1 MEQQLRALHSAIAVA
16 ADKVINCRATA
27 QVAAMLKGRPS
38 ATGNVTSRAGLLT
51 Y

>member
-1 MEQQLRALHSAIAVA
+1 MEQPLRALHSAIAVA

-27 QVAAMLKGRPS
+27 QFAAMLQDGQVV
-38 ATGNVTSRAGLLT
+38 TGKVTSRAGLMN

>member
-27 QVAAMLKGRPS
+27 QVAAMLQDAQVQLGMS
-38 ATGNVTSRAGLLT
+38 LRAPV
-51 Y
+51 

>member
-1 MEQQLRALHSAIAVA
+1 MEQQLRTLHSAIAVA